1 MWIAAITK
9 AIMEKSDGIMTKSNI
24 QNDVINPEGANAQA
38 IPWFLET
45 QAPGDNAEY
54 GYGQWKPRRG
64 I

>member
-1 MWIAAITK
+1 
-9 AIMEKSDGIMTKSNI
+9 MEKSDGIMTKSNI